1 MINDCMKN
9 SKIIGLIQPRK
20 TVNNSIPDL
29 YNIGC
34 AGKIKNINETQDGRY
49 LVMLHGISRFK
60 ILKEIKTDKLYR
72 ECEVNYN
79 FYNHDLEK
87 NDFKI
92 ETSELNSIF
101 KDVKLLFK
109 KQGYSID
116 WKAIEKQNTNQT
128 INALSMASPFSLEE
142 KQILLE
148 SINLETRKIKLEQI
162 LKNYTLCFRS
172 KYGVADIDKK
182 SGSKVYGALYK
193 ISKSDESKLDIYEEY
208 PTLYKKMFFKHGK
221 KIVMA
226 YIMVKKTNKTIP
238 TTRYFNTIKQ
248 GYRDRKIN
256 LKSLKTA
263 LQHSTHPR
271 R

>member
-1 MINDCMKN
+1 MKNYKELPNRIPIFPLSNFIIFPETTVPLNIFEPRYIEMINDCMKN

-162 LKNYTLCFRS
+162 LKNYTLDSFS
-172 KYGVADIDKK
+172 
-182 SGSKVYGALYK
+182 
-193 ISKSDESKLDIYEEY
+193 
-208 PTLYKKMFFKHGK
+208 
-221 KIVMA
+221 
-226 YIMVKKTNKTIP
+226 N
-238 TTRYFNTIKQ
+238 NTIQ
-248 GYRDRKIN
+248 
-256 LKSLKTA
+256 
-263 LQHSTHPR
+263 
-271 R
+271 

>member
-1 MINDCMKN
+1 M
-9 SKIIGLIQPRK
+9 
-20 TVNNSIPDL
+20 
-29 YNIGC
+29 
-34 AGKIKNINETQDGRY
+34 
-49 LVMLHGISRFK
+49 
-60 ILKEIKTDKLYR
+60 
-72 ECEVNYN
+72 
-79 FYNHDLEK
+79 FYFAYGSN
-87 NDFKI
+87 
-92 ETSELNSIF
+92 LN
-101 KDVKLLFK
+101 K
-109 KQGYSID
+109 KQMKRRCKD
-116 WKAIEKQNTNQT
+116 
-128 INALSMASPFSLEE
+128 SLFL
-142 KQILLE
+142 Q
-148 SINLETRKIKLEQI
+148 KII

-208 PTLYKKMFFKHGK
+208 PTLYKKMFFRHGK

-226 YIMVKKTNKTIP
+226 YIMVKKTNKTTP
-238 TTRYFNTIKQ
+238 TTRYFKTIKQ